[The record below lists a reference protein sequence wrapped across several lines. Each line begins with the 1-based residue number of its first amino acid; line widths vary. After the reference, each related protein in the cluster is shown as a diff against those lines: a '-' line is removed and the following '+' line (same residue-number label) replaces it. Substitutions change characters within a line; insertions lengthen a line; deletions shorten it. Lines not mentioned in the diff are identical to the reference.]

1 MAYPARQ
8 KKPWRLRC
16 WLTRHGIGG
25 RRMCPR
31 RQARRRPWCWGKFHM
46 SNHRGHRGTQSGISI
61 QIKFLCAPPCSLWLR
76 FFLIIVGV
84 SVISC
89 AKRPDAST
97 LVVLI
102 ESSPANLDPRIG
114 KDAQSERIGELIFDS
129 LVHKDDH
136 FNIQPGVAESWET
149 PDAQTYIFHLHH
161 GIRFHDGRPLS
172 ARDVKWTLDTMRNVS
187 LSTV

>member
-1 MAYPARQ
+1 MG
-8 KKPWRLRC
+8 L
-16 WLTRHGIGG
+16 
-25 RRMCPR
+25 
-31 RQARRRPWCWGKFHM
+31 
-46 SNHRGHRGTQSGISI
+46 
-61 QIKFLCAPPCSLWLR
+61 
-76 FFLIIVGV
+76 
-84 SVISC
+84 ISC

-161 GIRFHDGRPLS
+161 GIRFHDGRPLT
-172 ARDVKWTLDTMRNVS
+172 ARDVKWTLDTMRNGS
-187 LSTV
+187 LATVKGAAYKLVDKVETPDNFTVTLHLTEPYAPLLWN